1 MSDLIFKGLH
11 RVTEKGKILLSMSDS
26 EFIVLTQ
33 QERNDHGYV
42 NHISLYSNTDGRFL
56 NSYSV
61 QTKKQVINVQ
71 KVDDS
76 FLFLI
81 DKEYEDGTRNVE
93 PNIYVWSPLKGF
105 YQSFFAGRYINS
117 MMIDQNKNLWVG
129 YDETGIFSCVD
140 QEISSRGI
148 NKFILKNG
156 EYELNSDGISSYVID
171 QYYST
176 FVSEDAIYL
185 HYRSMGEDYLQ
196 KLKLSGEML
205 GQYKSEIEFHSCIQ
219 NGSYLYLFIWD
230 DLYHIKKAVKT
241 DDMQS
246 FAEHKMLNE
255 NTGEDLCFAQ
265 VAVYKDKCV
274 GIDHHHNLFLLN
286 NKQLINVTL

>member
-11 RVTEKGKILLSMSDS
+11 RVTEKGKILLSINDS

-33 QERNDHGYV
+33 QKRNDHEYV
-42 NHISLYSNTDGRFL
+42 NHISLYSNIDAQFI
-56 NSYSV
+56 NSYNVHSDN
-61 QTKKQVINVQ
+61 QVINVQ

-81 DKEYEDGTRNVE
+81 DKEYEDGISNVE

-105 YQSFFAGRYINS
+105 YQSFYAGRYINS

-129 YDETGIFSCVD
+129 YDEMGIFSGVD
-140 QEISSRGI
+140 QEISARGM
-148 NKFILKNG
+148 NKFILKNE
-156 EYELNSDGISSYVID
+156 EYELDSDDGSSYVID

-185 HYRSMGEDYLQ
+185 HYRSMGEDYIQ
-196 KLKLSGEML
+196 KLKLSGETL
-205 GQYKSEIEFHSCIQ
+205 GQYKAEIELHSCIQ
-219 NGSYLYLFIWD
+219 NGSYLYLFILD
-230 DLYHIKKAVKT
+230 DSYHIKKAAKT
-241 DDMQS
+241 TDMQS
-246 FAEHKMLNE
+246 FVEHKMLNE

-286 NKQLINVTL
+286 TNSL

>member
-1 MSDLIFKGLH
+1 MSDLLFKGLH
-11 RVTEKGKILLSMSDS
+11 RVTEKDKILLSMNDS

-33 QERNDHGYV
+33 QERNDGYIF

-61 QTKKQVINVQ
+61 QTKKQVINIQ
-71 KVDDS
+71 KADDS

-81 DKEYEDGTRNVE
+81 DKEYEDGISNVE

-105 YQSFFAGRYINS
+105 YQSFYAGRYIIS
-117 MMIDQNKNLWVG
+117 MVIDQNKCLWVG

-140 QEISSRGI
+140 QEISSRGM
-148 NKFILKNG
+148 NKFIMKN
-156 EYELNSDGISSYVID
+156 EKYELDSDHVSPYVID

-176 FVSEDAIYL
+176 IVSGDAIYL
-185 HYRSMGEDYLQ
+185 HYSSMGEAYLQ
-196 KLKLSGEML
+196 KLKLSGETL
-205 GQYKSEIEFHSCIQ
+205 GRYKAEIEFHSCIQ

-230 DLYHIKKAVKT
+230 DPYHIKKAVKT
-241 DDMQS
+241 DEMQS
-246 FAEHKMLNE
+246 FVEHKMLNE
-255 NTGEDLCFAQ
+255 KTGEDLCFAQ

-274 GIDHHHNLFLLN
+274 GIDQHHNLFLLN
-286 NKQLINVTL
+286 NN

>member
-1 MSDLIFKGLH
+1 MSDLFFKGLH
-11 RVTEKGKILLSMSDS
+11 TVTEKGKILLSMNDS

-33 QERNDHGYV
+33 QERNDYGYI
-42 NHISLYSNTDGRFL
+42 NHIALYSNTDGTFL
-56 NSYSV
+56 NRYRV
-61 QTKKQVINVQ
+61 QTKKQVINIQ

-81 DKEYEDGTRNVE
+81 DKEYEDGISNVE

-105 YQSFFAGRYINS
+105 YQSFYAGRYINS
-117 MMIDQNKNLWVG
+117 MMIDQNKCLWVG

-140 QEISSRGI
+140 QEISSRGM

-156 EYELNSDGISSYVID
+156 KYELDSDDVSSYVID

-185 HYRSMGEDYLQ
+185 HYSSMGEAYLQ
-196 KLKLSGEML
+196 KLKLSGETL
-205 GQYKSEIEFHSCIQ
+205 GRYKAEIEFHSCIQ

-230 DLYHIKKAVKT
+230 DPYHIKKAVKT

-246 FAEHKMLNE
+246 FVEHKMLNE
-255 NTGEDLCFAQ
+255 KTGEDLCFAQ

-286 NKQLINVTL
+286 NN

>member
-1 MSDLIFKGLH
+1 MSDLFFKGLH
-11 RVTEKGKILLSMSDS
+11 TVTEKGKILLSMNDS

-33 QERNDHGYV
+33 QERNDHGYFI
-42 NHISLYSNTDGRFL
+42 NHLSIYSNTDGRFL

-61 QTKKQVINVQ
+61 QTKKQVINIQ

-81 DKEYEDGTRNVE
+81 DKEYEDGISNVE

-105 YQSFFAGRYINS
+105 YQSFYAGRYINS
-117 MMIDQNKNLWVG
+117 MMIDQNKCLWVG

-140 QEISSRGI
+140 QEISSKGI
-148 NKFILKNG
+148 NKFTLKNG
-156 EYELNSDGISSYVID
+156 KYELDSNDVSSYVID

-185 HYRSMGEDYLQ
+185 HYNSMGENYFQ
-196 KLKLSGEML
+196 KLKLSGGTLE
-205 GQYKSEIEFHSCIQ
+205 QYKAEIEFHSCIQ
-219 NGSYLYLFIWD
+219 NGLYLYLFIQD
-230 DLYHIKKAVKT
+230 DTYHIKKAAKT

-246 FAEHKMLNE
+246 FVEHKMLNE
-255 NTGEDLCFAQ
+255 NTGEDLCFSQ

-286 NKQLINVTL
+286 DKSL